1 MRDAISAGVVAR
13 HGNKL
18 AASIVAA
25 SIVVRPKPKVNAV
38 KPIAIQWFPFLTNL
52 TRYSRS
58 AII

>member
-1 MRDAISAGVVAR
+1 MRGAISAGVVAR

-18 AASIVAA
+18 AASIV
-25 SIVVRPKPKVNAV
+25 VGPKPKVNAVKVNAV